1 MTYQAISDP
10 DESHKGH
17 ITRLEYKQPQQTHK
31 STDPLNN
38 ITTNT
43 YDKNGNRI
51 SQTDGNATPLPLNIT
66 TGAGNKGNR
75 CAQRYHYICL
85 WEHRLSLMQRVDKL
99 TTVTDAKGQT
109 TTFEYNLLGNLIKKQ
124 VPLGNITAYTY
135 DASGNLKTKTDANAN
150 TITYSYDIVNR
161 LTQKLYPDGNTA
173 AYQYDTRGRLTQAQ
187 NQHIGYT
194 YQYDAN
200 GRITGFTD
208 SASKTLQYAYDANSN
223 RTSMID
229 PTGGVASYAYNAL
242 NLVASI
248 TNPSGKQFRFTY
260 DSLGRRTNLRHPNR
274 VQTTYTYDS
283 NSRLTSLITFNSKLS
298 TLNSFTYT
306 YDKVS
311 NRTTT

>member
-1 MTYQAISDP
+1 MED
-10 DESHKGH
+10 SHK
-17 ITRLEYKQPQQTHK
+17 RK
-31 STDPLNN
+31 
-38 ITTNT
+38 TNT
-43 YDKNGNRI
+43 SD
-51 SQTDGNATPLPLNIT
+51 
-66 TGAGNKGNR
+66 
-75 CAQRYHYICL
+75 
-85 WEHRLSLMQRVDKL
+85 
-99 TTVTDAKGQT
+99 
-109 TTFEYNLLGNLIKKQ
+109 
-124 VPLGNITAYTY
+124 
-135 DASGNLKTKTDANAN
+135 
-150 TITYSYDIVNR
+150 
-161 LTQKLYPDGNTA
+161 
-173 AYQYDTRGRLTQAQ
+173 
-187 NQHIGYT
+187 T

-208 SASKTLQYAYDANSN
+208 SAGKTLQYAYDANSN

-229 PTGGVASYAYNAL
+229 PTGGVTSYAYNAL

-311 NRTTT
+311 NRTTMTEIAGTHNYAYDVIYQLTQATHPKPPSEQFNYDPVGNRANTTVDASNRLLEDAVYLYTYDANGNLSTKTKKQQEKSPDTHTTLKTD